1 MNRILTALVAAGLAT
16 TAMAQTPAPA
26 PPKDPKAKQE
36 MVKSATEATAKS
48 KGVVSAEGSAK
59 AAAAKDDPKALQDK
73 TAKRKAVKSTT
84 EASAKSK
91 GVAAAEGSA
100 AAAADKTPKKPRPK
114 MSEHE
119 KELRKAATP

>member
-1 MNRILTALVAAGLAT
+1 MNRILTTLIAAGLAT
-16 TAMAQTPAPA
+16 TAMAQTPAPTPA
-26 PPKDPKAKQE
+26 KDPKDKQE

-48 KGVVSAEGSAK
+48 KGVIS
-59 AAAAKDDPKALQDK
+59 
-73 TAKRKAVKSTT
+73 
-84 EASAKSK
+84 
-91 GVAAAEGSA
+91 AEGSA